1 MEKKCPKC
9 GTECRENTEAGI
21 FNFFWCPNCSW
32 NGMDE
37 RLGWK

>member
-9 GTECRENTEAGI
+9 GTECRENTTGVS
-21 FNFFWCPNCSW
+21 NFFWCPNCSW

-37 RLGWK
+37 RLNES